1 MEGIIFKLW
10 KLGIT
15 LGIALGFFIIG
26 KIFNKA
32 LEKFTVKNSLTRI
45 RSNRIKRF
53 MDTFFLILFIITETL
68 ILGFN
73 VRDFFVGMAAAFTI
87 IGTAFFASWSNLS
100 NISSGIIIFFSY
112 KLKIGDRV
120 KLVYN
125 EDRVEGEIQEMKM
138 FYIEILTDEGDLVNY
153 PNNLLLHNVV
163 RIVNRNSG
171 ENEI

>member
-163 RIVNRNSG
+163 RIVNKISG